1 MPRKEA
7 KSVKAEDAEE
17 EEGQGGVCYLD
28 TFLNSI
34 TETHDLPREFKA
46 NLATLRDLDS
56 QAQEMYERM
65 TKQQKNHI
73 SRGKRAIQGGHD
85 VDDEQLVKA
94 RRSHR
99 ELMAIGESKAVSYT
113 HLTLPTIL
121 LV

>member
-46 NLATLRDLDS
+46 NLALMRKF
-56 QAQEMYERM
+56 QNNVQEVE
-65 TKQQKNHI
+65 
-73 SRGKRAIQGGHD
+73 AIFGRLPFRLPELPEEAR
-85 VDDEQLVKA
+85 VDTRLI
-94 RRSHR
+94 RS
-99 ELMAIGESKAVSYT
+99 
-113 HLTLPTIL
+113 
-121 LV
+121 